1 MSADEILF
9 EKQGPL
15 AWVTFNRPQA
25 RNAMTWNMYNHLE
38 ELCERIDSDP
48 EIRVA
53 IFRGAGG
60 KAFVAGTDI
69 SQFTEFREPQD
80 ALNYEERIDRIIGR
94 LERIGKPTIALIEGY
109 CVGGG
114 ATIAMACD
122 FRYATPDMKFG
133 APIAK
138 TLGNC
143 LSMANFAR
151 LVDLLGP
158 ARTKEAIMLAKLVE
172 APEALAAG
180 LVNEVVEPEQI
191 EGRVREIAGVLLSHA
206 PRTLHAVK
214 EAVRR
219 IQAHRRI
226 APAEGEDLILSC
238 YMSEDFREAVRA
250 FLEKRKH
257 TWTGR

>member
-1 MSADEILF
+1 MTAELLF
-9 EKQGPL
+9 EKQGQL

-25 RNAMTWNMYNHLE
+25 RNAMTWAMYEGLVAA
-38 ELCERIDSDP
+38 CDRIDADP

-69 SQFTEFREPQD
+69 GQFTAFDRPED
-80 ALNYEERIDRIIGR
+80 GIAYEERIDRIIDR
-94 LERIGKPTIALIEGY
+94 LERVQKPTIALVEGF

-114 ATIAMACD
+114 ATIALACD
-122 FRYATPDMKFG
+122 FRFATPALKFG
-133 APIAK
+133 VPIAR

-143 LSMANFAR
+143 LSMANIGR

-158 ARTKEAIMLAKLVE
+158 ARTKDVLMLARLVE

-180 LVNEVVEPEQI
+180 VVTEVVAADQI
-191 EGRVREIAGVLLSHA
+191 EARVLEVAETLCGHA
-206 PRTLHAVK
+206 PLTLRAVK

-219 IQAHRRI
+219 TQDHRRP
-226 APAEGEDLILSC
+226 APEAGADLIGSC
-238 YMSEDFREAVRA
+238 YTSADFKGAVRA
-250 FLEKRKH
+250 FLEKRPH